1 MDSADKGSSRW
12 IEDVGVGSW
21 IQLGDAE
28 RGYPRV
34 VRDLVPDHFEAYAR
48 LLHAFWLNQGRVRWG
63 ELASA
68 NGSAVAPTMRAED
81 VIARGASQTAAGV
94 GHYEGGLTVALAM
107 SPEDWEMVGPILQ
120 RHTKSDTVVFGAWE
134 GRGRPASAPPDGLMS
149 LPNRRYFL
157 AEVPFTEWATSE
169 VLKEMVNIA
178 WPLDRS
184 WFLNSDIDAC
194 ASYLGGTSE
203 LVTELLASSQLEVM
217 PAELDDPVWSY

>member
-1 MDSADKGSSRW
+1 MDSEDIGGSRW

-63 ELASA
+63 VIASA
-68 NGSAVAPTMRAED
+68 NGRAVTPTMPAED
-81 VIARGASQTAAGV
+81 AIATSLPQARGA
-94 GHYEGGLTVALAM
+94 GLTVGPSM
-107 SPEDWEMVGPILQ
+107 SPEDWETVGPILQ
-120 RHTKSDTVVFGAWE
+120 RHTESDTVVFGAWE
-134 GRGRPASAPPDGLMS
+134 GRGRPASAPADGLMS

-169 VLKEMVNIA
+169 VLKEIVNIA